1 MERKYRKHFYF
12 NHPEMLISK
21 DLPFSIGKFAQM
33 HSPTLE
39 LIANPLN
46 SKDL

>member
-1 MERKYRKHFYF
+1 MERKYRKHICH

-33 HSPTLE
+33 HIPPLK

-46 SKDL
+46 NKDL